1 VHYVL
6 ATDLDRLDVID
17 NFWGVTIYLIAHI
30 VFECM
35 LNEMYIFY
43 LSTNYTKNWLQLN
56 VLNKNYN

>member
-43 LSTNYTKNWLQLN
+43 LSTNYTKN
-56 VLNKNYN
+56 